1 MKFKAYTGI
10 TWSVLELTGL
20 IEDEDSCVYFEK
32 FKKHVGLHPFHL
44 TNLNT
49 ALNEIL
55 SSNLNSYDPDLK
67 GFLLAYKNP
76 KLLTPLGEIFYDTCF
91 IHVDTEADFYIFRPE
106 VGCTLKGIVN
116 KKGLDHIGILVH
128 KAFNVS
134 IPKPDDEENW
144 PGDNLE
150 IGQEARF
157 VITLLDFSSK
167 LPFIR
172 GVLNADDYLRGCR
185 LMPNSNSNKRLP
197 SENTI
202 QNNNQV
208 LEKDVKHTKN
218 HTFFATDSENT
229 TDEDVA
235 KVKKESVQWKKSEK
249 KLKHE
254 ESITYSEK
262 KKKDKKHDKEFKEI
276 NESKPKS
283 IKVETVH
290 DHYTNNLSLNSKLME
305 NEELESINLKSKVK
319 KKSRVQHSQSWINE
333 DDDEKPAQHLPS
345 EISNK
350 SILESKDD
358 IMKIKV
364 EHNVV
369 IGSDIEIIPENK
381 PKLERKSMKRKS
393 LDDNDTSLADL
404 NADKCIVSSR
414 SINKRSSKKI
424 KLEES
429 NDKYTHEVSDDAQ
442 DSPKKQ
448 FKKHRDSL
456 KLETSESDQ
465 VSMKRS
471 NILDSEVVFQNIK
484 IKKEKIISESENTQD
499 EDFVEINKMSEKDPD
514 LNTFS
519 STYDVEEDKNNAIKK
534 KRRKHSKKVII
545 DTSTIKVE
553 PEFEDVIKIEHGFEE
568 TAIKVENSNNND
580 DINEDVYSEQDVKA
594 TTSSPRKKH
603 SVNLSDDN
611 NRSNIKRSKKKEV
624 DEEIHSGK
632 VKTEKF
638 VVIDGSD
645 IDNNDANLQNTEK
658 KKKHSKRSLHK
669 QLNKSREFE
678 SGNESEFDF
687 RNVKIKTERFSDS

>member
-106 VGCTLKGIVN
+106 VGCTLKGTVN

-128 KAFNVS
+128 KTFNVS

-172 GVLNADDYLRGCR
+172 GVLNAE
-185 LMPNSNSNKRLP
+185 LMPKSISNKRLS
-197 SENTI
+197 SENTV

-208 LEKDVKHTKN
+208 LEKNVKHTKN

-235 KVKKESVQWKKSEK
+235 KVKKETVRWKKSEK
-249 KLKHE
+249 NLKHE

-262 KKKDKKHDKEFKEI
+262 KKKDKKRDKEFKEI

-290 DHYTNNLSLNSKLME
+290 DHYTNNLSLNSELME

-333 DDDEKPAQHLPS
+333 DNDEKPAQHLLS

-358 IMKIKV
+358 IIKIKV
-364 EHNVV
+364 EHNAM
-369 IGSDIEIIPENK
+369 IGNNIEIISESK

-393 LDDNDTSLADL
+393 LDDYDTSLADL

-414 SINKRSSKKI
+414 SINKRNSKKI
-424 KLEES
+424 KMEES
-429 NDKYTHEVSDDAQ
+429 NDKYIHEVSDDAQ
-442 DSPKKQ
+442 DFPKKQ
-448 FKKHRDSL
+448 FKKHKDSL

-465 VSMKRS
+465 VSIKKS

-484 IKKEKIISESENTQD
+484 IKKEKNISGSENTQD
-499 EDFVEINKMSEKDPD
+499 EDYVEINKMSEQDPD
-514 LNTFS
+514 LNTSS
-519 STYDVEEDKNNAIKK
+519 STYGVEEDKNNAIKK

-553 PEFEDVIKIEHGFEE
+553 PEFEDVIKIEYGFEE

-580 DINEDVYSEQDVKA
+580 DINEDVYSEQNVKA
-594 TTSSPRKKH
+594 TISSPRKKH
-603 SVNLSDDN
+603 SLNLSDDT
-611 NRSNIKRSKKKEV
+611 NRSNTKRSKKEEV
-624 DEEIHSGK
+624 DKEIHSRK

-638 VVIDGSD
+638 VVIDVSD

>member
-1 MKFKAYTGI
+1 M
-10 TWSVLELTGL
+10 
-20 IEDEDSCVYFEK
+20 
-32 FKKHVGLHPFHL
+32 
-44 TNLNT
+44 
-49 ALNEIL
+49 
-55 SSNLNSYDPDLK
+55 
-67 GFLLAYKNP
+67 P
-76 KLLTPLGEIFYDTCF
+76 K
-91 IHVDTEADFYIFRPE
+91 
-106 VGCTLKGIVN
+106 
-116 KKGLDHIGILVH
+116 
-128 KAFNVS
+128 S
-134 IPKPDDEENW
+134 I
-144 PGDNLE
+144 
-150 IGQEARF
+150 
-157 VITLLDFSSK
+157 
-167 LPFIR
+167 
-172 GVLNADDYLRGCR
+172 
-185 LMPNSNSNKRLP
+185 SNKRLS

-235 KVKKESVQWKKSEK
+235 KVKKETVQWKKSEK

-254 ESITYSEK
+254 ESITSSEK

-333 DDDEKPAQHLPS
+333 DNDEKPAQHLPS

-358 IMKIKV
+358 IIKIKV

-369 IGSDIEIIPENK
+369 TGSDIEIISESK
-381 PKLERKSMKRKS
+381 SKLERKSMKRKN

-414 SINKRSSKKI
+414 SINKRNSKKI
-424 KLEES
+424 KMEEL

-456 KLETSESDQ
+456 KLGTFESDQ
-465 VSMKRS
+465 VSIKKS
-471 NILDSEVVFQNIK
+471 NILDPEVVSQNIK
-484 IKKEKIISESENTQD
+484 IKKEKIISGFENSQD
-499 EDFVEINKMSEKDPD
+499 EDYVKINKMSEKDPD
-514 LNTFS
+514 LNTSS

-534 KRRKHSKKVII
+534 KRRKHSKKVI

-553 PEFEDVIKIEHGFEE
+553 PEFEDVIKIEYGFEE

-603 SVNLSDDN
+603 SVNLSDDTN
-611 NRSNIKRSKKKEV
+611 KNNIKRSKKKEV
-624 DEEIHSGK
+624 DKEIHSGK

>member
-106 VGCTLKGIVN
+106 VGCTLKGTVN

-128 KAFNVS
+128 KTFNVS

-172 GVLNADDYLRGCR
+172 GVLNAE
-185 LMPNSNSNKRLP
+185 LMPKSISNKRLS
-197 SENTI
+197 SENTV
-202 QNNNQV
+202 QNNNV
-208 LEKDVKHTKN
+208 LEKNVKHTKN

-235 KVKKESVQWKKSEK
+235 KVKKETIQWKKSEK
-249 KLKHE
+249 NLKHE

-262 KKKDKKHDKEFKEI
+262 KKKDKKRDKEFKEI

-290 DHYTNNLSLNSKLME
+290 DHYTNNLSLNSELLE

-333 DDDEKPAQHLPS
+333 DNDEKPAQHLPS

-358 IMKIKV
+358 IIKIKV
-364 EHNVV
+364 EHNAM
-369 IGSDIEIIPENK
+369 IGNNIEIIPESK

-393 LDDNDTSLADL
+393 LDDYDTSLADL

-414 SINKRSSKKI
+414 SMNKRNSKKI
-424 KLEES
+424 KMEES
-429 NDKYTHEVSDDAQ
+429 NDRYIHEVSDDAQ
-442 DSPKKQ
+442 DFPKKQ
-448 FKKHRDSL
+448 FKKHKDSL

-465 VSMKRS
+465 VSIKKS

-484 IKKEKIISESENTQD
+484 IKKEKNISGSENTQD
-499 EDFVEINKMSEKDPD
+499 EDYVEINKMSEQDPD
-514 LNTFS
+514 LNTSS
-519 STYDVEEDKNNAIKK
+519 STHGVEEDKNNAIKK

-553 PEFEDVIKIEHGFEE
+553 PEFEDVIKIEYGFEE
-568 TAIKVENSNNND
+568 TAIKVENSNNID

-594 TTSSPRKKH
+594 TISSPRKKH
-603 SVNLSDDN
+603 SLNLSDDT
-611 NRSNIKRSKKKEV
+611 NRSNTKRSKKEEV
-624 DEEIHSGK
+624 DKEIHSRK

-638 VVIDGSD
+638 VVIDVSD

-687 RNVKIKTERFSDS
+687 RNVKIKTERLSDS

>member
-1 MKFKAYTGI
+1 M
-10 TWSVLELTGL
+10 
-20 IEDEDSCVYFEK
+20 
-32 FKKHVGLHPFHL
+32 
-44 TNLNT
+44 
-49 ALNEIL
+49 
-55 SSNLNSYDPDLK
+55 LK
-67 GFLLAYKNP
+67 
-76 KLLTPLGEIFYDTCF
+76 
-91 IHVDTEADFYIFRPE
+91 
-106 VGCTLKGIVN
+106 
-116 KKGLDHIGILVH
+116 
-128 KAFNVS
+128 S
-134 IPKPDDEENW
+134 I
-144 PGDNLE
+144 
-150 IGQEARF
+150 
-157 VITLLDFSSK
+157 
-167 LPFIR
+167 
-172 GVLNADDYLRGCR
+172 
-185 LMPNSNSNKRLP
+185 SNKRLS

-208 LEKDVKHTKN
+208 LEKNVKHTKN

-235 KVKKESVQWKKSEK
+235 EVKKETVQWKKSEK

-254 ESITYSEK
+254 ESITCGEK
-262 KKKDKKHDKEFKEI
+262 KKKDKKRDKEFKEL

-319 KKSRVQHSQSWINE
+319 KRSRVQHSQSWINE
-333 DDDEKPAQHLPS
+333 DNDEKPAQHLPS
-345 EISNK
+345 KISNK

-381 PKLERKSMKRKS
+381 PKLEKKSMKRKS
-393 LDDNDTSLADL
+393 LDDSDTSLADL

-414 SINKRSSKKI
+414 SINKRNSKKI
-424 KLEES
+424 KMEES

-448 FKKHRDSL
+448 FKKHRNSL

-465 VSMKRS
+465 VSIKRS

-499 EDFVEINKMSEKDPD
+499 EDYAEINKMPEKDPD

-534 KRRKHSKKVII
+534 KRRKHSKNVII

-553 PEFEDVIKIEHGFEE
+553 PEDVIKIECGFEE
-568 TAIKVENSNNND
+568 TAIKVENLNNND
-580 DINEDVYSEQDVKA
+580 DIHEDVYSEQDVKA

-624 DEEIHSGK
+624 DKEIHSGK

-678 SGNESEFDF
+678 SGSESEFDF
-687 RNVKIKTERFSDS
+687 RNVKIKTERLSDS

>member
-1 MKFKAYTGI
+1 MY
-10 TWSVLELTGL
+10 
-20 IEDEDSCVYFEK
+20 IER
-32 FKKHVGLHPFHL
+32 
-44 TNLNT
+44 
-49 ALNEIL
+49 
-55 SSNLNSYDPDLK
+55 
-67 GFLLAYKNP
+67 
-76 KLLTPLGEIFYDTCF
+76 F
-91 IHVDTEADFYIFRPE
+91 I
-106 VGCTLKGIVN
+106 GIVN

-128 KAFNVS
+128 KTFNVS

-185 LMPNSNSNKRLP
+185 LMLKSINNKRLS

-208 LEKDVKHTKN
+208 LEKNVKTTKN

-235 KVKKESVQWKKSEK
+235 KVKKETVQWKKSEK

-262 KKKDKKHDKEFKEI
+262 KKKDKKRDKELKEI
-276 NESKPKS
+276 NESTPKS

-290 DHYTNNLSLNSKLME
+290 DHYTNNLSLNSKSME

-319 KKSRVQHSQSWINE
+319 KKSRVRHSQSWINE
-333 DDDEKPAQHLPS
+333 DNDEKPAQHLSS

-358 IMKIKV
+358 IIKIKV
-364 EHNVV
+364 EHNVL
-369 IGSDIEIIPENK
+369 IGSDIESIPENK
-381 PKLERKSMKRKS
+381 PKLERKSTKRKD

-404 NADKCIVSSR
+404 NADKYIVNSR

-424 KLEES
+424 KIEES

-442 DSPKKQ
+442 DSPKKH

-465 VSMKRS
+465 VSIKKS
-471 NILDSEVVFQNIK
+471 NILDPEVVFQNIK
-484 IKKEKIISESENTQD
+484 IKKEKDISGSENTQD
-499 EDFVEINKMSEKDPD
+499 EDYVEINKMSD
-514 LNTFS
+514 LNTS
-519 STYDVEEDKNNAIKK
+519 YNVEDKNNAIKK
-534 KRRKHSKKVII
+534 KRRKRSKEVI

-553 PEFEDVIKIEHGFEE
+553 PEFEDVIKIEYGFEE

-603 SVNLSDDN
+603 SVSLSDDTN
-611 NRSNIKRSKKKEV
+611 KSNIKHSKKKEV
-624 DEEIHSGK
+624 DKEIHSGK

-638 VVIDGSD
+638 VAIDGSD